1 MTNQI
6 LVVGSVAFDSITT
19 PFGKVDK
26 TLGGSATYF
35 SLASSLFAPTS
46 IVGVVGSNFKDFNTF
61 KKHKI
66 DIAGLE
72 KAKGKTFAW
81 GGEYG
86 FDLNTRTHKFLR
98 LGVFKK
104 FKPVIPPSRQN
115 SPFVFLGNIHPKLQL
130 SVLKQVKSASR
141 RTRLVGLDTVD
152 FWIQKNRAD
161 LLKVLKLVDVVVIN
175 DGEARELSKENNLI
189 KASRVILKMMGGQK
203 NDILIIKQ
211 GEHGLLLF
219 HHSLSLRVHPKQS
232 NKPRRLPRPSDAFR
246 ARNDTGIFNLPGYPL
261 ENVIDPTGAGD
272 SFAGGLM
279 GYLAKTNDLSPA
291 NLKKACAVAS
301 TVASF
306 SVENFGTKRLQSIRL
321 SDVNQRL
328 AEYKKLINF

>member
-19 PFGKVDK
+19 PFGKADN

-46 IVGVVGSNFKDFNTF
+46 IVGVVGNDFRDF
-61 KKHKI
+61 DIYRKHRI
-66 DIAGLE
+66 DISGMEKQKGETFYWAGR
-72 KAKGKTFAW
+72 
-81 GGEYG
+81 YHY
-86 FDLNTRTHKFLR
+86 DLNTRDTLKLK
-98 LGVFKK
+98 LGVFKNFQPK
-104 FKPVIPPSRQN
+104 LSELHKQSK
-115 SPFVFLGNIHPKLQL
+115 FVFLANIQPHLQL
-130 SVLKQVKSASR
+130 QVLKQIKR
-141 RTRLVGLDTVD
+141 PKLVGLDTATE
-152 FWIQKNRAD
+152 WINQTKPA
-161 LLKVLKLVDVVVIN
+161 LLRVLKLVDVVVIN

-189 KASRVILKMMGGQK
+189 KASKKILKMMGGQK
-203 NDILIIKQ
+203 SDTLIIKQ

-219 HHSLSLRVHPKQS
+219 HQS
-232 NKPRRLPRPSDAFR
+232 S
-246 ARNDTGIFNLPGYPL
+246 IFNLPGYPL

-272 SFAGGLM
+272 SFAGALM
-279 GYLAKTNDLSPA
+279 GYLARTGDLSPA

-306 SVENFGTKRLQSIRL
+306 CVENFGTKRLQSIRL

>member
-19 PFGKVDK
+19 PFGKADN

-46 IVGVVGSNFKDFNTF
+46 IVGVVGNDFRDF
-61 KKHKI
+61 DIYRKHRI
-66 DIAGLE
+66 DISGMEKQKGETFYWAGR
-72 KAKGKTFAW
+72 
-81 GGEYG
+81 YHY
-86 FDLNTRTHKFLR
+86 DLNTRDTLKLK
-98 LGVFKK
+98 LGVFKNFQPK
-104 FKPVIPPSRQN
+104 LSELHKQSK
-115 SPFVFLGNIHPKLQL
+115 FVFLANIQPHLQL
-130 SVLKQVKSASR
+130 QVLKQIKR
-141 RTRLVGLDTVD
+141 PKLVGLDTATE
-152 FWIQKNRAD
+152 WINQTKPA

-291 NLKKACAVAS
+291 NLKKACAEAS